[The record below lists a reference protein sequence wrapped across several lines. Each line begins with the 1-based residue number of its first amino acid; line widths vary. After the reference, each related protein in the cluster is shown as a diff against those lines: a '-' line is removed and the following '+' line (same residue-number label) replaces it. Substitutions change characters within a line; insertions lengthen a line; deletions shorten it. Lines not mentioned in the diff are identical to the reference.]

1 MISLETIAAILFM
14 TLFLLLLIGSIRLKI
29 PRRASLQGIE
39 DPKAA
44 NEYDRMSRT
53 PQFRLIRR
61 DFAKKL
67 KKYVI
72 DGTIVDVGCGP
83 GYLLQ
88 LMAKEYPKIKLIG
101 LDLSKEMIERAK
113 ANFKLLGL
121 HERVEFG
128 RGSVDHLPFEEGT
141 QDFVVST
148 FSLHHW
154 ANLVASFNEIYRVL
168 KPGGQMLLLDLRR
181 DSRQLFLW
189 LLRFAQNI
197 FFRMIGL
204 SALRRINEPIGSL
217 LASYTVSEIKDL
229 ISKTAFSNW
238 KVDPKLG
245 WIYLYATKAPEH
257 A

>member
-1 MISLETIAAILFM
+1 MAAILFIA
-14 TLFLLLLIGSIRLKI
+14 LFLLLLIGSIRVKI
-29 PRRASLQGIE
+29 PRQASLQGIE
-39 DPKAA
+39 YPKAA

-53 PQFRLIRR
+53 PQFKLIRR
-61 DFAKKL
+61 DFAQKL
-67 KKYVI
+67 KKYIV
-72 DGTIVDVGCGP
+72 DGRIVDVGCGP

-88 LMAKEYPKIKLIG
+88 LIAKDYPTIKLIG

-121 HERVEFG
+121 HGRVEFG
-128 RGSVDHLPFEEGT
+128 EGSVDHMPFGDET

-154 ANLVASFNEIYRVL
+154 TNPVVSFNEIYRVL
-168 KPGGQMLLLDLRR
+168 KPGGQLLLLDLRR

-189 LLRFAQNI
+189 LLGFAQNV

-217 LASYTVSEIKDL
+217 LASYTVSEIKGV
-229 ISKTAFSNW
+229 ISKTAFSTW
-238 KVDPKLG
+238 KIDPKLG
-245 WIYLYATKAPEH
+245 WIYLYATKGT
-257 A
+257 

>member
-1 MISLETIAAILFM
+1 MISLETIAGILLLA
-14 TLFLLLLIGSIRLKI
+14 LFLLLLIGSTRVKI
-29 PRRASLQGIE
+29 SRQASLQGIE

-53 PQFRLIRR
+53 PQFKLIRR
-61 DFAKKL
+61 AFTKKL

-88 LMAKEYPKIKLIG
+88 LIAKEYATIKLIG
-101 LDLSKEMIERAK
+101 LDLSKEMTERAK
-113 ANFKLLGL
+113 ANFKLLRLYG
-121 HERVEFG
+121 RVEFG
-128 RGSVDHLPFEEGT
+128 ECSVDHLPFGDET
-141 QDFVVST
+141 QDFAVST

-154 ANLVASFNEIYRVL
+154 ASPGVSFNEIYRVL

-181 DSRQLFLW
+181 DSRQIFLW
-189 LLRFAQNI
+189 LLRFAQSV

-217 LASYTVSEIKDL
+217 LASYTVSEIKDV

-238 KVDPKLG
+238 KIDPKLG
-245 WIYLYATKAPEH
+245 WIYLYATKGI
-257 A
+257 